1 MADSHQNFAPPRL
14 VSLNRMAACKVRLRR
29 RVGSISALHPSH
41 IAQPTVR
48 YCAQAHGTESETSIG
63 LEENLGFCFSMCHK
77 SRFEFERYSS
87 AATVAARFPHS
98 AGVHWRIASNSRV
111 PGSCSSGI
119 AHRAPLCANELS
131 PIDQD
136 VHQALEVQRVQLRVD
151 PICFKPFRQAMRPS
165 IGKSLHRGI
174 D

>member
-1 MADSHQNFAPPRL
+1 MQGSSPTAGGVDFGSPPI
-14 VSLNRMAACKVRLRR
+14 A
-29 RVGSISALHPSH
+29 H

-119 AHRAPLCANELS
+119 AHRAPLCA
-131 PIDQD
+131 
-136 VHQALEVQRVQLRVD
+136 LR
-151 PICFKPFRQAMRPS
+151 RQPAPAQQGRAINRDLTWYHKECSMNDHAAS
-165 IGKSLHRGI
+165 
-174 D
+174 